1 MSAGTAFNFLGI
13 PVYGVSYSSTIFPII
28 LCCAVMAPIE
38 KFVAKHSPAIL
49 RSVLEPLVT
58 IVIMIPLAYCVLGPI
73 GSFLGT
79 YLSTFVLWLYNTLG
93 FVGVALFAA

>member
-1 MSAGTAFNFLGI
+1 MKNL
-13 PVYGVSYSSTIFPII
+13 
-28 LCCAVMAPIE
+28 
-38 KFVAKHSPAIL
+38 VAKHSPSIL

-73 GSFLGT
+73 GSFLGN

-93 FVGVALFAA
+93 FVGVALFAAVCPCHHDRHARCLCRT